1 MNNSAPA
8 RITKLNGDASQSNQ
22 KRVAPLLAARFLE
35 AANYLPSY
43 VPKIID
49 LVLCHHD
56 YDKPK
61 SKLLQLLI
69 EADLIV
75 NCYERQ
81 PDYKKVEYIKG
92 IFKTD
97 AGKELLTLCLKE
109 KMK

>member
-1 MNNSAPA
+1 MYLWGL
-8 RITKLNGDASQSNQ
+8 T
-22 KRVAPLLAARFLE
+22 LLAARFLE